1 MDTAWPTVGARCG
14 ATRQCASRGC
24 GAEPE
29 RPAAAAPEPR
39 RRVARAAFTLLE
51 LLLVIVILGIV
62 TAVVVPQFGAA
73 MTGGQLRVAARAIV
87 QASRYARTM
96 ALLHQL
102 ETELVLDLQQGRVRV
117 EAAPAT
123 GEHRA
128 VGADMDNAGLL
139 AAGLLGDPALTPD
152 PAAGGPVDDAFAG
165 MGVPVVA
172 NPATLTSQSLADEIK
187 SEFVCEGNTFTF
199 LGYTEDSAAVSPQAE
214 GQVRIR
220 FRSNGTCRPFRV
232 RVQTSEADWLD
243 IAIDITGAAQVGE
256 PSA

>member
-1 MDTAWPTVGARCG
+1 MDSAWPTTGARG
-14 ATRQCASRGC
+14 AACRPRAPRGC
-24 GAEPE
+24 AAG
-29 RPAAAAPEPR
+29 PARSGRVSRTPR
-39 RRVARAAFTLLE
+39 RLVSRAAFTLLE

-73 MTGGQLRVAARAIV
+73 MTGGQLRVAARAVV

-102 ETELVLDLQQGRVRV
+102 ETDLVLDLQQGRVRV
-117 EAAPAT
+117 VAAPVS
-123 GEHRA
+123 GEHRS

-139 AAGLLGDPALTPD
+139 AAGLLGETAASGETPTVA
-152 PAAGGPVDDAFAG
+152 PAADTLAG
-165 MGVPVVA
+165 MGVVVTT
-172 NPATLTSQSLADEIK
+172 NRATLAAQSLSDEIQ
-187 SEFVCEGNTFTF
+187 SEFVCEGNTFAF
-199 LGYTEDSAAVSPQAE
+199 LGYTEDSAAVSPQEE

-256 PSA
+256 PST